1 MSFPPISQIVQNQI
15 PNVLNV
21 GCSNDNLLAIGA
33 NGDIDPYTT
42 NANSTQ
48 LLRAMACNGR
58 MCKSLREHE
67 PIKIQDVENYVNRT
81 ANHTLPGNRLSLVSA
96 NITHFLANNPS
107 KQPRVLIFPCNIAYQ
122 REDGGW
128 DESNA
133 WRNHRT
139 GIVLETIT
147 RVLNENKVFEQPE
160 YFTNLL
166 DSKSKD
172 VAVDKV
178 VHVQLPENNFSLNH
192 LFIFPLHEG
201 FSSAD
206 SLFSQYQKASQKLD
220 KVDKDAHVVVI
231 PPATSRQ
238 YEKLVQP
245 AQKLCAQMSPLL
257 SVGSG
262 VSVVCYPGG
271 PDYSALLQAGLKEKE
286 IKRMATALF
295 SPPLQHY
302 GLRGDETLWKVLEKN
317 LREIELPPTAT
328 EAKRL
333 IKKEIRKIT
342 AYDFDTLQ
350 VENDKLTCKA
360 LDKYAE
366 DPRQTWV
373 SLSFWKET
381 GIPTLLERYR
391 KLVTSWNNR

>member
-58 MCKSLREHE
+58 RCKSLREHE

-122 REDGGW
+122 REDGDW

-238 YEKLVQP
+238 Y
-245 AQKLCAQMSPLL
+245 
-257 SVGSG
+257 
-262 VSVVCYPGG
+262 
-271 PDYSALLQAGLKEKE
+271 
-286 IKRMATALF
+286 
-295 SPPLQHY
+295 
-302 GLRGDETLWKVLEKN
+302 KN
-317 LREIELPPTAT
+317 
-328 EAKRL
+328 
-333 IKKEIRKIT
+333 
-342 AYDFDTLQ
+342 
-350 VENDKLTCKA
+350 
-360 LDKYAE
+360 
-366 DPRQTWV
+366 
-373 SLSFWKET
+373 
-381 GIPTLLERYR
+381 
-391 KLVTSWNNR
+391 